1 MKRRL
6 KVYPAGCHN
15 ALHDLYRYI
24 RFMRLLKNTLIIEIA
39 RYVPHVG
46 VKRWMYC
53 RLLKMTIGEK
63 TAFAFK
69 AVPDLLYPEKIKI
82 GHNVIIGYNTTL
94 LTHEFL
100 TESLRVGGVEIGDH
114 TMIGANVTV
123 LPGVKIGSHV
133 QIGAGSVVSKDIP
146 DYTVAYGNPIQ
157 LHSKH

>member
-82 GHNVIIGYNTTL
+82 GNNVIIGYNTTL

-100 TESLRVGGVEIGDH
+100 TESLRVGEVEIGDH

>member
-69 AVPDLLYPEKIKI
+69 AVPDLLYSEKIKI

-100 TESLRVGGVEIGDH
+100 TESLRVGEVEIGDH

>member
-69 AVPDLLYPEKIKI
+69 AVPDLLYPEKKI

-100 TESLRVGGVEIGDH
+100 TESLRVGEVEIGDH

>member
-6 KVYPAGCHN
+6 KVYPTSRYN
-15 ALHDLYRYI
+15 ALHYLYRYI
-24 RFMRLLKNTLIIEIA
+24 RVTRLFKNTLVIEIA
-39 RYVPHVG
+39 RYIPHVG
-46 VKRWMYC
+46 LKRWIY
-53 RLLKMTIGEK
+53 RHLLKMTIGEQ

-100 TESLRVGGVEIGDH
+100 TESMRVGEIEIGDH

-123 LPGVKIGSHV
+123 LPGVKIGSYV

-146 DYTVAYGNPIQ
+146 DHTVAYGNPIQ
-157 LHSKH
+157 INSKH

>member
-69 AVPDLLYPEKIKI
+69 AVPVLLYPEKIKI

-100 TESLRVGGVEIGDH
+100 TESLRVGEVEIGDH

>member
-6 KVYPAGCHN
+6 KVYPTGRYN

-24 RFMRLLKNTLIIEIA
+24 RFVKLFKNTLIIEIT

-46 VKRWMYC
+46 AKRWMY
-53 RLLKMTIGEK
+53 RHLLKMTVGEK

-69 AVPDLLYPEKIKI
+69 AMPDILYPEKIKI
-82 GHNVIIGYNTTL
+82 GRNVIIGYNTIL

-100 TESLRVGGVEIGDH
+100 TESLRVGEVEIGDH

-133 QIGAGSVVSKDIP
+133 QVGAGSVVSKDIP
-146 DYTVAYGNPIQ
+146 DHTLAYGNPIQ
-157 LHSKH
+157 LHSKR